1 MGQTLK
7 SLVPRLNLSLTPNI
21 AKLRHSLEKPKL
33 NFMKHCFPENI
44 YIILKGVPCSNQLK
58 TNASMNQIK
67 VSLVENY
74 TEPLSSSGA
83 RLVCEK

>member
-7 SLVPRLNLSLTPNI
+7 LGLNAKLVPNTQ
-21 AKLRHSLEKPKL
+21 HSRVEAQPRKPKL